1 MQGPVKYI
9 RALNFLR
16 EPVLVQ
22 QFQYEVILQKVQ
34 DLKDLLLKQM
44 LKISFKIASFILSKM
59 KLLGRL
65 QGSFTFTL

>member
-59 KLLGRL
+59 KLLGQL

>member
-59 KLLGRL
+59 KLLGQF